1 MKHLLGS
8 IASEWQRELKYEH
21 ETLVTSV
28 TMTHPRLQLKLVF
41 HDTIDFGHPIFVRHI
56 IVTNLANERREMRL
70 FFHYDWYIWNDIGGN
85 TILYYPDAQALV
97 AYKQQAYFLM
107 NGQIGSGAQAQIG
120 ISSWATG
127 VKKFHGTEGTWRD
140 AEDGELQRNPIAQG
154 SIDGTLA
161 LYMPSLDAQQ
171 SEEIYHWLIAGQN
184 MRTVRELDELVKK
197 DGAQTFLIRTRHYW
211 QSWGNKDHT
220 DFADLEP
227 HLIELYKRSLLVAHT
242 QIDREG
248 AILAAN
254 DADIEHF
261 WRDSYSYMWPRDGAL
276 VADALNRA
284 SYGRVTQHFYDFC
297 NAVLTPEG
305 YLLQK
310 YHPDHSWGSSW
321 EPWIDKDGQPQ
332 LPIQEDSTALV
343 LASLWQ
349 HYEHFHD
356 IEFLA
361 LYYHSLVIP
370 AADFLVSY
378 RDASTH
384 LTGPSYG
391 LWEEHRGIQAF
402 TTAAV
407 YAGLNAA
414 SRCAH
419 LFGEEEY
426 VAKYQQAATSIK
438 EAALQHLWDEE
449 HGHFLRT
456 ITVDKDGQIHKDTKL
471 DSSLCGLFLFG
482 MIPARDSR
490 MERTIQALE
499 QTLWVR
505 TEVGGMAR
513 YENDGYNQVTRDL
526 SQAQGNPWFIC
537 TLWLARY
544 RIARATT
551 LDELHEALPL
561 LNWAHRHAL
570 PSGIMAEQINP
581 FTSEPLNVSPLTWSH
596 AEYVLAVGHYLSK
609 YRELQKM

>member
-1 MKHLLGS
+1 M
-8 IASEWQRELKYEH
+8 
-21 ETLVTSV
+21 
-28 TMTHPRLQLKLVF
+28 
-41 HDTIDFGHPIFVRHI
+41 
-56 IVTNLANERREMRL
+56 
-70 FFHYDWYIWNDIGGN
+70 
-85 TILYYPDAQALV
+85 
-97 AYKQQAYFLM
+97 
-107 NGQIGSGAQAQIG
+107 
-120 ISSWATG
+120 
-127 VKKFHGTEGTWRD
+127 
-140 AEDGELQRNPIAQG
+140 
-154 SIDGTLA
+154 
-161 LYMPSLDAQQ
+161 
-171 SEEIYHWLIAGQN
+171 
-184 MRTVRELDELVKK
+184 
-197 DGAQTFLIRTRHYW
+197 
-211 QSWGNKDHT
+211 
-220 DFADLEP
+220 
-227 HLIELYKRSLLVAHT
+227 HT

-254 DADIEHF
+254 DADVERF

-276 VADALNRA
+276 VADALNQA
-284 SYGRVTQHFYDFC
+284 SYERVTQHFYDFC
-297 NAVLTPEG
+297 NAVLTPDG

-356 IEFLA
+356 IEFA

-456 ITVDKDGQIHKDTKL
+456 ITCGQRWADL
-471 DSSLCGLFLFG
+471 
-482 MIPARDSR
+482 
-490 MERTIQALE
+490 Q
-499 QTLWVR
+499 
-505 TEVGGMAR
+505 R
-513 YENDGYNQVTRDL
+513 YE
-526 SQAQGNPWFIC
+526 A
-537 TLWLARY
+537 
-544 RIARATT
+544 
-551 LDELHEALPL
+551 
-561 LNWAHRHAL
+561 
-570 PSGIMAEQINP
+570 
-581 FTSEPLNVSPLTWSH
+581 
-596 AEYVLAVGHYLSK
+596 
-609 YRELQKM
+609 